1 MLLMLEDEKMPN
13 EEVSPRKQQRKN
25 NFIKVLELVYNE
37 AKNPGNL
44 NSITGT
50 EHQCLFLYNLMY
62 SYLNIR

>member
-1 MLLMLEDEKMPN
+1 M
-13 EEVSPRKQQRKN
+13 RKLKQRKN